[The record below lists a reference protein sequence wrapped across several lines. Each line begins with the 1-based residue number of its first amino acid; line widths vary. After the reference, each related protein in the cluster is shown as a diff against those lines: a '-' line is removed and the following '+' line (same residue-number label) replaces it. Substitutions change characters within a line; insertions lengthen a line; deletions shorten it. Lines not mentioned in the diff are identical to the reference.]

1 MADGSHASPRRDRNR
16 CPIAPPPV
24 MDADI
29 DAIRARA
36 EQLSAD
42 AVSLVEEVRQLR
54 FDLAGEREKVERLRA
69 QLAEV
74 GKRFWILSMEKLPGG
89 PI

>member
-1 MADGSHASPRRDRNR
+1 MADGSTPQRHERSRR
-16 CPIAPPPV
+16 PIAPPPV

-54 FDLAGEREKVERLRA
+54 FDLAGEREKVERLRVE
-69 QLAEV
+69 LAEV
-74 GKRFWILSMEKLPGG
+74 QKRFWILSMEKLPGG
-89 PI
+89 KI